1 VIPAA
6 FAPGEEL
13 GYLTHHRIFACLSGN
28 CGLQK
33 ITLETERVSKEEK
46 MNTKSDLEERNRPT
60 AASSEHFS
68 EYFET
73 VVIGGGQ
80 AGLSVGYH
88 LKKQGRP
95 FVILDANERIGDAWR
110 KRWDSLRLFTPA
122 RYSGLAGWRF
132 PAPAVSFPTKDE
144 MADYLES
151 YAARFDL
158 PVRTGVKVD
167 GLSREGDRFV
177 VASGKRRFEAKHV
190 VVATGANQVP
200 KVPAFAG
207 ELHSSIVQLHS
218 SQYRHP
224 SQLQDGAV
232 LVVGAGNSGAEI
244 AFEVS
249 RTHST
254 YLSGKP
260 SGQLPVRHGP
270 AAARFFF
277 PVVRFVG
284 NHVLTLRTPIGR
296 KAQPRFISHGAPL
309 IRVKLK
315 DLAAAG
321 VEQVPRTV
329 GIEDGRPALEDG
341 RVLDVSN
348 VIWCTGFREEFPWI
362 DLPVFGE
369 DGRPL
374 HERGVVVG
382 EPGLYF
388 VGLRFQ
394 YAAGSDVLPGVGR
407 DAEYIAKH
415 IASRVPNGRLT
426 AHSLAGARRPEALDR
441 ARTRVAEQVLS

>member
-1 VIPAA
+1 
-6 FAPGEEL
+6 
-13 GYLTHHRIFACLSGN
+13 
-28 CGLQK
+28 
-33 ITLETERVSKEEK
+33 

-68 EYFET
+68 EYFES

-132 PAPAVSFPTKDE
+132 PAPALSFPTKDE
-144 MADYLES
+144 MADYLEA

-158 PVRTGVKVD
+158 PIRTGVKMD
-167 GLSREGDRFV
+167 RLSRQADRYV
-177 VASGKRRFEAKHV
+177 LTAGGRRFEAEHV

-200 KVPAFAG
+200 KVPAFAD

-218 SQYRHP
+218 SQYRNP
-224 SQLQDGAV
+224 SQLQEGAV

-249 RTHST
+249 RTHAT

-270 AAARFFF
+270 VAARFFF

-284 NHVLTLRTPIGR
+284 HHVLTLRTPIGR
-296 KAQPRFISHGAPL
+296 KVQPEFISHGAPL

-315 DLAAAG
+315 DLIATG
-321 VEQVPRTV
+321 VKQVPRTV
-329 GIEDGRPALEDG
+329 SVEDGRPVLKDG

-362 DLPVFGE
+362 DLPIFGE

-388 VGLRFQ
+388 VGLLFQ
-394 YAAGSDVLPGVGR
+394 YAATSDVLPGVGR
-407 DAEYIAKH
+407 DAEYVAKH
-415 IASRVPNGRLT
+415 IASRMPNGRPMGH
-426 AHSLAGARRPEALDR
+426 APAGARRDQVPDPV
-441 ARTRVAEQVLS
+441 RT

>member
-1 VIPAA
+1 
-6 FAPGEEL
+6 
-13 GYLTHHRIFACLSGN
+13 
-28 CGLQK
+28 
-33 ITLETERVSKEEK
+33 

-60 AASSEHFS
+60 AAGS

-73 VVIGGGQ
+73 VIIGGGQ

-122 RYSGLAGWRF
+122 RYSGLTGWRF

-177 VASGKRRFEAKHV
+177 VASGNRRFEAEHV

-200 KVPAFAG
+200 KVPAFAN
-207 ELHSSIVQLHS
+207 ELHSRIVQLHS

-224 SQLQDGAV
+224 SQLQEGAV

-249 RTHST
+249 RLHPT

-260 SGQLPVRHGP
+260 SGQIPIRHGP

-284 NHVLTLRTPIGR
+284 HHGLTLRTTIGR
-296 KAQPRFISHGAPL
+296 KVQPKFISHGAPL

-321 VEQVPRTV
+321 VRQVPRTV
-329 GIEDGRPALEDG
+329 SMEDGRPALEDG

-362 DLPVFGE
+362 DLPIFGE

-388 VGLRFQ
+388 VGLLFQ
-394 YAAGSDVLPGVGR
+394 YAVSSDVLPGVGR

-415 IASRVPNGRLT
+415 IASREPNGRPT
-426 AHSLAGARRPEALDR
+426 AHAPVGARRPEALDR
-441 ARTRVAEQVLS
+441 VRTGVADAQSV

>member
-1 VIPAA
+1 MI
-6 FAPGEEL
+6 
-13 GYLTHHRIFACLSGN
+13 
-28 CGLQK
+28 
-33 ITLETERVSKEEK
+33 
-46 MNTKSDLEERNRPT
+46 TKSDLEERNRPT
-60 AASSEHFS
+60 AVGS

-73 VVIGGGQ
+73 VIIGGGQ

-122 RYSGLAGWRF
+122 RYDGLAGWRF

-177 VASGKRRFEAKHV
+177 VASGNRRFEAEHV

-200 KVPAFAG
+200 KVPAFAD
-207 ELHSSIVQLHS
+207 ELDSSIAQLHS
-218 SQYRHP
+218 SQYRRP
-224 SQLQDGAV
+224 SQLKEGSV
-232 LVVGAGNSGAEI
+232 LVVGAGNSGAEF

-249 RTHST
+249 RTYPT

-260 SGQLPVRHGP
+260 SGQIPVRHGP

-284 NHVLTLRTPIGR
+284 HHVLTLSTPIGR
-296 KAQPRFISHGAPL
+296 KVRPKFISHGAPL

-321 VEQVPRTV
+321 VKQVPRTV
-329 GIEDGRPALEDG
+329 GVEGGRPALEDG

-348 VIWCTGFREEFPWI
+348 VIWCTGYREEFPWI
-362 DLPVFGE
+362 DLPIFGK

-382 EPGLYF
+382 ETGLYF
-388 VGLRFQ
+388 VGLLFQ
-394 YAAGSDVLPGVGR
+394 YAMSSDVLPGVGR
-407 DAEYIAKH
+407 DAEYIAKQ
-415 IASRVPNGRLT
+415 IASRGSNGRPT
-426 AHSLAGARRPEALDR
+426 AHAPAGARGPETLDR
-441 ARTRVAEQVLS
+441 ARTGVADAQSV

>member
-1 VIPAA
+1 
-6 FAPGEEL
+6 
-13 GYLTHHRIFACLSGN
+13 
-28 CGLQK
+28 
-33 ITLETERVSKEEK
+33 

-60 AASSEHFS
+60 AAGSEHF
-68 EYFET
+68 ET
-73 VVIGGGQ
+73 VIIGGGQ

-88 LKKQGRP
+88 LARRDRR
-95 FVILDANERIGDAWR
+95 FVILDANERIGDSWR

-122 RYSGLAGWRF
+122 RYDGLAGWRF

-177 VASGKRRFEAKHV
+177 VASGNRRFEAEHV

-200 KVPAFAG
+200 KVPAFADD
-207 ELHSSIVQLHS
+207 LHPSIVQLHS
-218 SQYRHP
+218 SQYRNP
-224 SQLQDGAV
+224 SQLQEGAV
-232 LVVGAGNSGAEI
+232 LVVGVGNSGAEI

-249 RTHST
+249 RTRPT
-254 YLSGKP
+254 FLSGKP
-260 SGQLPVRHGP
+260 SGEIPVRHGP
-270 AAARFFF
+270 AMARFVF
-277 PVVRFVG
+277 PVIRFVG

-296 KAQPRFISHGAPL
+296 KVQPKFISHGAPL

-329 GIEDGRPALEDG
+329 GMEGGRPALEDG
-341 RVLDVSN
+341 RVLEVSN

-388 VGLRFQ
+388 VGLLFQ

-415 IASRVPNGRLT
+415 IASSEPNGWTT
-426 AHSLAGARRPEALDR
+426 AHALAGARRPEALDR
-441 ARTRVAEQVLS
+441 ARTGVAEQVLS

>member
-1 VIPAA
+1 
-6 FAPGEEL
+6 
-13 GYLTHHRIFACLSGN
+13 
-28 CGLQK
+28 
-33 ITLETERVSKEEK
+33 

-88 LKKQGRP
+88 LKRQGRP

-122 RYSGLAGWRF
+122 RYDGLAGWRF

-158 PVRTGVKVD
+158 PVRTDVKVD
-167 GLSREGDRFV
+167 ALSRPDDRFILS
-177 VASGKRRFEAKHV
+177 SGGRRFEARHV

-200 KVPAFAG
+200 KVPSFAND
-207 ELHSSIVQLHS
+207 LHPSIVQLHS

-224 SQLQDGAV
+224 SQLQEGAV

-244 AFEVS
+244 ALEVS
-249 RTHST
+249 RTQPT

-270 AAARFFF
+270 AMARFVF
-277 PVVRFVG
+277 PVIRFVG
-284 NHVLTLRTPIGR
+284 HHVLTLRTPMGL
-296 KAQPRFISHGAPL
+296 KVQPKFISHGAPL

-329 GIEDGRPALEDG
+329 GIEDGRPVLEDG
-341 RVLDVSN
+341 RVLEVPN

-362 DLPVFGE
+362 DLPIFGE

-394 YAAGSDVLPGVGR
+394 YAATSDVLPGVGR
-407 DAEYIAKH
+407 DAEYIAKHIAKH

-441 ARTRVAEQVLS
+441 ARTGVAEQVLS